1 MLRNSVVGFNNNDID
16 IEKSFYMAEITD
28 ELFSRMYGKSY
39 KENCNVPREELI
51 YLHILHKDLDGNTK
65 QGEIVVNKLIS
76 DDVLDI
82 FKELYKAN
90 YPIEKVRLIDEYNAD
105 DESSMRDN
113 NSSSFN
119 FRFIS
124 HTTTISKHGR
134 GLAVDINPLY
144 NPYIKEVNGQISLE
158 PSTAEPY
165 VDRTADFPYKIDH
178 NDLCYK
184 LFMEHGFEWDGDW
197 ENAKDY
203 QHFEV
208 PDSVIE
214 KMNK

>member
-16 IEKSFYMAEITD
+16 IEKSFYIAEITD

-76 DDVLDI
+76 DDV

-144 NPYIKEVNGQISLE
+144 NPYIKEVNGQRSLE

-165 VDRTADFPYKIDH
+165 IDRTADFPYKIDH

-184 LFMEHGFEWDGDW
+184 LFMEHGFEWGGDW

>member
-16 IEKSFYMAEITD
+16 IEKSFYIAEITD

-124 HTTTISKHGR
+124 HTTTISKHGM

-144 NPYIKEVNGQISLE
+144 NPYIKEVNGQRSLE

-165 VDRTADFPYKIDH
+165 IDRTADFPYKIDH

-184 LFMEHGFEWDGDW
+184 LFMEHGFEWGGDW

>member
-28 ELFSRMYGKSY
+28 ELFNRMYGKSY

-144 NPYIKEVNGQISLE
+144 NPYIKEVNGQRSLE

-184 LFMEHGFEWDGDW
+184 LFMEHGFEWGGDW

>member
-16 IEKSFYMAEITD
+16 IEKSFYIAEITD

-144 NPYIKEVNGQISLE
+144 NPYIKEVNGQRSLE

-165 VDRTADFPYKIDH
+165 IDRTADFPYKIDH

-184 LFMEHGFEWDGDW
+184 LFMEHGFEWGGDW

>member
-16 IEKSFYMAEITD
+16 IEKSFYMSEITD
-28 ELFSRMYGKSY
+28 GLFSRMYGKSY
-39 KENCNVPREELI
+39 KENCNVSREELR

-134 GLAVDINPLY
+134 GLAVDINTLY
-144 NPYIKEVNGQISLE
+144 NPYIKKVNGQRSLE

-165 VDRTADFPYKIDH
+165 IDRTADFPYKIDH

-184 LFMEHGFEWDGDW
+184 LFMEHGFEWGGDW

>member
-1 MLRNSVVGFNNNDID
+1 MLRNSVVGCNNNDID

-124 HTTTISKHGR
+124 HTTTISKHGM

-144 NPYIKEVNGQISLE
+144 NPYIKKVNGQRSLE

-165 VDRTADFPYKIDH
+165 IDRTADFPYKIDH

-184 LFMEHGFEWDGDW
+184 LFMEHGFEWGGDW

-214 KMNK
+214 KINK

>member
-16 IEKSFYMAEITD
+16 IEKSFYIAEITD

-144 NPYIKEVNGQISLE
+144 NPYIKEVNGQRSLE

-184 LFMEHGFEWDGDW
+184 LFMEHGFEWGGDW

-214 KMNK
+214 NMNK

>member
-16 IEKSFYMAEITD
+16 IEKSFYIAEITD

-39 KENCNVPREELI
+39 KENCNVPREELR

-144 NPYIKEVNGQISLE
+144 NPYIKEVNGQRSLE

-184 LFMEHGFEWDGDW
+184 LFMEHGFEWGGDW

>member
-184 LFMEHGFEWDGDW
+184 LFMEHGFEWGGDW

>member
-144 NPYIKEVNGQISLE
+144 NPYIKEVNGQRSLE

-184 LFMEHGFEWDGDW
+184 LFMEHGFEWGGDW

>member
-16 IEKSFYMAEITD
+16 IEKSFYMSEITD
-28 ELFSRMYGKSY
+28 GLFSRMYGKSY

-144 NPYIKEVNGQISLE
+144 NPYIKEVNGQRSLE

-184 LFMEHGFEWDGDW
+184 LFMEHGFEWGGDW

>member
-16 IEKSFYMAEITD
+16 IEKSFYIAEITD

-144 NPYIKEVNGQISLE
+144 NPYIKEVNGQRSLE

-184 LFMEHGFEWDGDW
+184 LFMEHGFEWGGDW